1 MNNLAYFRDLEE
13 RQAEKAGRADSN
25 EGSYIHQGRH
35 LSSMVLSV
43 NGQDHVIPPSDIVKI
58 STHTNVLDAWHIF
71 SVFAGYPRPGDP
83 KVITVESLARI
94 TTFPAQRLS
103 CEFGD
108 YTVLIHNIQPFLDR
122 IQAYCVDSGYGLQT
136 GFVTY
141 IDPDR
146 DSVTAARD
154 NLLKPIFH
162 KYNIFEY
169 QQELRIAVL
178 PTHEQASPLILDIGD
193 ISDLAVMV
201 ETGSIRVKA
210 SVDNDT
216 LNVRIRTG
224 PLLSLTRQR

>member
-13 RQAEKAGRADSN
+13 RQTEKAGRADSN
-25 EGSYIHQGRH
+25 EGSYICQGRH
-35 LSSMVLSV
+35 TSSMVLSV

-83 KVITVESLARI
+83 KVITDESLARI
-94 TTFPAQRLS
+94 TTFPAQRPS

-122 IQAYCVDSGYGLQT
+122 VQAYCVDRGYGLQT

-141 IDPDR
+141 IDPDT

-154 NLLKPIFH
+154 NPLSRYFTSTTSL
-162 KYNIFEY
+162 NINRNF
-169 QQELRIAVL
+169 VL
-178 PTHEQASPLILDIGD
+178 QCSRHTSRRAH
-193 ISDLAVMV
+193 
-201 ETGSIRVKA
+201 
-210 SVDNDT
+210 
-216 LNVRIRTG
+216 
-224 PLLSLTRQR
+224 